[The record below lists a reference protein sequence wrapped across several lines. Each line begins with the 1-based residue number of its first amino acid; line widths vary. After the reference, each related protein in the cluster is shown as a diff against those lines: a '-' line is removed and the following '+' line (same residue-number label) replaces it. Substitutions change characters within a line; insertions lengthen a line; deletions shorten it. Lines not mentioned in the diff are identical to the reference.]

1 MASPL
6 YTAPGELLT
15 AIIAYLPAFA
25 GSNPA
30 GLTPGFHPRM
40 VPSSVAKRKMAGAL
54 PRVPAAVKTDR
65 MNAPRGGGGGV
76 ENPPPPGA
84 PAPPP
89 TPTPPRPTLPDTGL
103 PPPAFR
109 GFT

>member
-54 PRVPAAVKTDR
+54 AGFPAALKPDR
-65 MNAPRGGGGGV
+65 MNAPGGLGTMLKTAPVGV
-76 ENPPPPGA
+76 PPVPNRSARLGIETIRDWGV
-84 PAPPP
+84 PAV
-89 TPTPPRPTLPDTGL
+89 L
-103 PPPAFR
+103 
-109 GFT
+109 